1 MNGIKKGEMN
11 MASKRDQFTLKC
23 TVCGEEN
30 YISDKNKKLHPDKVE
45 TQKYCPRCMKKTLH
59 KEKK

>member
-1 MNGIKKGEMN
+1 MNKQNSLEVNTMREN
-11 MASKRDQFTLKC
+11 VTYKC

-30 YISDKNKKLHPDKVE
+30 YIGTKNKRTHPERQEIK
-45 TQKYCPRCMKKTLH
+45 KYCPRCQKKTVH

>member
-1 MNGIKKGEMN
+1 

>member
-1 MNGIKKGEMN
+1 MRENI
-11 MASKRDQFTLKC
+11 TYKC

-30 YISDKNKKLHPDKVE
+30 YIGTKNKRTHPERQTIK
-45 TQKYCPRCMKKTLH
+45 KYCPRCRKKTEH